1 MKRPLNE
8 GLTHDWYCFECHSCN
23 QNELV
28 IDCETC
34 FRVFHKSCI
43 KDQII
48 REEFEC
54 IYCLKIKQI
63 QNNKSLRIN
72 AIEKP
77 LLNKLLSFVLRNLS
91 VFVESDLYLYF
102 AFKESHIKSKSLIFK
117 SLDLLSI
124 EHKIKNNVYNY
135 VQEFEN
141 DFKHFIHN
149 YKVSHLEYF
158 DDDYKLVN
166 KIHKRFNREISE
178 LKLCIDCYNY
188 SNNYSFDD
196 IENPYDW
203 FALVCNPPHECLF
216 AKSRGY
222 GFWPSKVISISDD
235 GQTYDV
241 RYFNAPQFERDFIP
255 IDRLKSIEYKTWD
268 RSQKMKSALSLLQKH
283 LNNLKE
289 KGVNFETTITDSK
302 ISSEEQKFIKTENSS
317 KAKVTTSS
325 GYKTKFNNHCIQVL
339 NDSTNH
345 SLQSFSHS
353 DHKESHSF
361 DSQSQQRQENDS
373 QTLRRSKR
381 VLQKKEKSVIS
392 KKKKKV
398 CDRHNCQNIRAFKQN
413 VSFDSGLD
421 SMDGSL
427 VESIEY
433 LSDILAE
440 DVENNFDSGFH

>member
-8 GLTHDWYCFECHSCN
+8 GLTHDWYCFECDSCN
-23 QNELV
+23 DNELV

-48 REEFEC
+48 TKEFEC
-54 IYCLKIKQI
+54 IYCLKMKEIE
-63 QNNKSLRIN
+63 NNKSLRIN

-91 VFVESDLYLYF
+91 VFVESDLCLYF
-102 AFKESHIKSKSLIFK
+102 SVKESDIKSKSLIFK

-124 EHKIKNNVYNY
+124 DHKIKNNVYNY
-135 VQEFEN
+135 VQQFEN

-203 FALVCNPPHECLF
+203 FTLVCNPPHECVF

-235 GQTYDV
+235 GHTYDV
-241 RYFNAPQFERDFIP
+241 RYFNAPHFERDFIP
-255 IDRLKSIEYKTWD
+255 IDKLKSIEYKTYD
-268 RSQKMKSALSLLQKH
+268 RSENMKSALSLLKKH

-289 KGVNFETTITDSK
+289 KGVNFKTTITDSK
-302 ISSEEQKFIKTENSS
+302 ICSDEQKFIKIENSS
-317 KAKVTTSS
+317 KAKVITSS
-325 GYKTKFNNHCIQVL
+325 GYKTNFNNNCVQVL

-345 SLQSFSHS
+345 SLQSFGDS
-353 DHKESHSF
+353 DREESHSF
-361 DSQSQQRQENDS
+361 DSQQRQENDS
-373 QTLRRSKR
+373 QTLRSSKR
-381 VLQKKEKSVIS
+381 ILKKKEKSVIS

-398 CDRHNCQNIRAFKQN
+398 CDRNSFQNRNAFKEN
-413 VSFDSGLD
+413 ISFDSGLD
-421 SMDGSL
+421 SVDESL
-427 VESIEY
+427 AESIEY
-433 LSDILAE
+433 LSDILVQE